1 MSIET
6 KRAHQLSL
14 QMFDYVIP
22 PDHIMRSSL
31 CHIVKAMSDSSLIH
45 PIALEYL
52 IANHLHLA
60 FGINDAFLWTDSPI
74 YSNYWFRL
82 HTVFNLHQFIIL
94 RRRYRMSLLR
104 SWDSFVLDE
113 TVMDFLLEKQKSSK
127 EEVQEILDMN
137 DLLPWDEIRDRFNKE
152 YTEEENFYFQ
162 RYQEG
167 LCKNKSRTS
176 NSFIT
181 CGL

>member
-1 MSIET
+1 MSTET

-31 CHIVKAMSDSSLIH
+31 CHIVKAMSDSSMIH
-45 PIALEYL
+45 PVALEYL
-52 IANHLHLA
+52 IANHSHSA
-60 FGINDAFLWTDSPI
+60 FEINDAFSWTDSPI
-74 YSNYWFRL
+74 YSHYWFKL
-82 HTVFNLHQFIIL
+82 CTVFNLHHL
-94 RRRYRMSLLR
+94 RRRYYMSLHLQ

-127 EEVQEILDMN
+127 EEVQEILGMN
-137 DLLPWDEIRDRFNKE
+137 DLLPWDEIKDRFNKE

-162 RYQEG
+162 RYQEDIY
-167 LCKNKSRTS
+167 KNKSRTS
-176 NSFIT
+176 NFFIT
-181 CGL
+181 CSL